1 MNKQNERQL
10 KTYKKQYWRSGGI
23 GTGLIGFGLS
33 ALVESG
39 FLKHNPLT
47 EIWQWVVA
55 GTFSLIVVMTGIN
68 LLFHSF
74 EAKQKINNFNQR
86 KNE

>member
-1 MNKQNERQL
+1 MKNQNQINL
-10 KTYKKQYWRSGGI
+10 YKKQYWWSGGI
-23 GTGLIGFGLS
+23 GTGLLGFGLS

-39 FLKHNPLT
+39 FLKHRP
-47 EIWQWVVA
+47 EIETWHWVLA
-55 GTFSLIVVMTGIN
+55 GTLSLLLIMSGVN

-74 EAKQKINNFNQR
+74 DAKLKINNFNQK